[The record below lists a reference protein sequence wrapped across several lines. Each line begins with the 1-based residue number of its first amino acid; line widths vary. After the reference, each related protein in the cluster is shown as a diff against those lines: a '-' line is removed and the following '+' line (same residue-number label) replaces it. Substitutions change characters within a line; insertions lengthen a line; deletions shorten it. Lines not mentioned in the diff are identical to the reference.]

1 MEILITPGLILIA
14 WGIYNIGW
22 LRGRASRF

>member
-1 MEILITPGLILIA
+1 MELSMLPNLLAIA
-14 WGIYNIGW
+14 WIIYNIGW